1 MISLNE
7 FLEGAQSGEFNFG
20 SNIHGTFDI
29 DAHNGPVVVTSH
41 NIEQFTYQSLEDAY
55 NHYVRDEVTTYQYAM
70 LIGEWYDDDTFHMD
84 CPEFE
89 SAMQSLLPERES
101 EESQVWST
109 PVEVTCS
116 YSQRQTPVHFKN
128 EVLTT

>member
-1 MISLNE
+1 VAFQEKNMISLNE
-7 FLEGAQSGEFNFG
+7 FLASAQSGEFNFG
-20 SNIHGTFDI
+20 SNIHGTFDA
-29 DAHNGPVVVTSH
+29 DAPDSPVVMTSH

-70 LIGEWYDDDTFHMD
+70 HMD

-89 SAMQSLLPERES
+89 STMQRLLPERES
-101 EESQVWST
+101 EDSQVWSA

-128 EVLTT
+128 EVLTP